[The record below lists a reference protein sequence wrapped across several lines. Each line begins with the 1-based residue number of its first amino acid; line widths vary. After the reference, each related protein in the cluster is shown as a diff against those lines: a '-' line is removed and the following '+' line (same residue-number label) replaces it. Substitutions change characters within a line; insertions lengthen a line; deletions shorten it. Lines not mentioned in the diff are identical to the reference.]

1 MILELLGKVVD
12 AEGLTDSDTYIG
24 SALDLVVAT
33 TQLAGGMDLWVVG
46 STTVAADYTTGN
58 ETYQFQL
65 RTGTGTDG
73 TDINAGALTILE
85 TPAINGDDAR
95 IASVGAF
102 WWRSTLPVEAVGQ
115 QYLQFYYAQTGTTNT
130 ITVDINISPSK
141 PRTNFNIQVEFS
153 NVGTP

>member
-12 AEGLTDSDTYIG
+12 AEALTDSDTYIG
-24 SALDLVVAT
+24 SALDLVAAT
-33 TQLAGGMDLWVVG
+33 TQLAGGMDLWIVG
-46 STTVAADYTTGN
+46 STTVAASYADVD

-65 RTGTGTDG
+65 RTGTDTDG
-73 TDINAGALTILE
+73 TDIDTGALTILE
-85 TPAINGDDAR
+85 TPAIAGNDAR

-115 QYLQFYYAQTGTTNT
+115 RYLQFYYAQVGTTNL